1 MHYMEGV
8 GDDQLSFAI
17 WTGSDPDAAIFT
29 MTASS
34 GEKKKEWLL
43 ALKKLRESQHAF
55 AMGKEKLEIEQ
66 DAWFWSKFLKSFR
79 ALFFLK
85 QKKIITV
92 KEVWIPG
99 FN

>member
-8 GDDQLSFAI
+8 GDDHLSFAI

-34 GEKKKEWLL
+34 AEKKKDWLQ

-55 AMGKEKLEIEQ
+55 AIGKENLEILENLR
-66 DAWFWSKFLKSFR
+66 SFL
-79 ALFFLK
+79 
-85 QKKIITV
+85 
-92 KEVWIPG
+92 
-99 FN
+99 

>member
-34 GEKKKEWLL
+34 AEKKKDWLQ

-55 AMGKEKLEIEQ
+55 AIGKENLKIEQ
-66 DAWFWSKFLKSFR
+66 RLKSLVLEKFMNGL
-79 ALFFLK
+79 LFGDVR
-85 QKKIITV
+85 QKCR
-92 KEVWIPG
+92 
-99 FN
+99 